1 MNIKKEQEL
10 LKSTGK
16 LSTHPHIHCCKCQ
29 SKTTAFGSNLQNKI
43 SKAGGLE
50 ELLSSFECRSCRTA
64 GKPQRLPKAPRKNK
78 GLAKSSKAAELI
90 RNMPKMVFAE
100 RKPIVLVDNPDFAAK
115 VTAHSCVRPDV
126 FLDSNRSCDFCA
138 LYEVCKAPNRR
149 LSSQGWQMGVA
160 A

>member
-50 ELLSSFECRSCRTA
+50 ELLSSFECRSCRSA
-64 GKPQRLPKAPRKNK
+64 GKTIEKPKAPKRNK
-78 GLAKSSKAAELI
+78 GLAKQSKAAELI
-90 RNMPKMVFAE
+90 RNMPKMQFSE
-100 RKPIVLVDNPDFAAK
+100 RRRISLIDNPEFCAE
-115 VTAHSCVRPDV
+115 VTAHSCQRPDL
-126 FLDSNRSCDFCA
+126 FLNAGRTCQDCN
-138 LYEVCKAPNRR
+138 LYSICSAPCKTLGKKR
-149 LSSQGWQMGVA
+149 LA